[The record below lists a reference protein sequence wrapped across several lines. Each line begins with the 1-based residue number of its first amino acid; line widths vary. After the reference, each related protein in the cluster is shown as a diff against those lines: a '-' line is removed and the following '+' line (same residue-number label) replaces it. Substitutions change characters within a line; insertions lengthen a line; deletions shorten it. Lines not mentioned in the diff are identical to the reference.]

1 MAIVF
6 FIILFLALLI
16 LVVTLSTLQIRIK
29 KASIS
34 NMNSKKIEY
43 DYLAFIELKFWGKLK
58 IMQIEINKEKVSR
71 LSSKLRLK
79 EKIAKVD
86 FKKVEKGIPNKKE
99 RKKLQEKL
107 DIKLDEFHLKA
118 EIGTYDVIITS
129 AIIAV
134 IASAIG
140 IVMAKLIDNYKK
152 EKYEYIIIPVYKNK
166 NVINLS
172 LNCIIQVKMV
182 HIISIIFTLLRKRKE
197 KRKYVRTSN
206 RRSYDYSYGQY

>member
-16 LVVTLSTLQIRIK
+16 LVITLSTLQIRIK
-29 KASIS
+29 KANIS
-34 NMNSKKIEY
+34 NMNLGKIEY
-43 DYLAFIELKFWGKLK
+43 DYLFFIELKFLNKLK
-58 IMQIEINKEKVSR
+58 IIQIAIDKEKVSK
-71 LSSKLRLK
+71 LSKKFKFK
-79 EKIAKVD
+79 EKID
-86 FKKVEKGIPNKKE
+86 IKKVEKGIPNKKE

-107 DIKLDEFHLKA
+107 DIKLNEFHLKA

-134 IASAIG
+134 ISSAIG

-152 EKYEYIIIPVYKNK
+152 EKYEYTIMPIYKNK
-166 NVINLS
+166 NIINLS

-182 HIISIIFTLLRKRKE
+182 HIISIIFTLLGKRKE
-197 KRKYVRTSN
+197 KSKYVRTSN

>member
-16 LVVTLSTLQIRIK
+16 LVITLSTLQIRIK
-29 KASIS
+29 KANIS
-34 NMNSKKIEY
+34 NMNLGKIEY
-43 DYLAFIELKFWGKLK
+43 DYLFFIELKFLNKLK
-58 IMQIEINKEKVSR
+58 IIQIAIDKEKVSK
-71 LSSKLRLK
+71 LSKKFKLK
-79 EKIAKVD
+79 EKID
-86 FKKVEKGIPNKKE
+86 IKKVEKGIPNKKA

-107 DIKLDEFHLKA
+107 DIKLNEFHLKA

-134 IASAIG
+134 ISSAMG

-152 EKYEYIIIPVYKNK
+152 EKYGYTIMPIYKNK
-166 NVINLS
+166 NIINLS

-197 KRKYVRTSN
+197 RNKHVRTSN

>member
-16 LVVTLSTLQIRIK
+16 LVVTLSTLQIEIK
-29 KASIS
+29 RASIS

-43 DYLAFIELKFWGKLK
+43 DYLIFLQLKFLGKLK
-58 IMQIEINKEKVSR
+58 IMQIEINKEKISR
-71 LSSKLRLK
+71 LSKKLKLK
-79 EKIAKVD
+79 EKID

-107 DIKLDEFHLKA
+107 DIKLNEFHLKA

-134 IASAIG
+134 ISSAIG

-152 EKYEYIIIPVYKNK
+152 EKYEYIIMPVYQNK

-197 KRKYVRTSN
+197 KSKYVRTSN

>member
-16 LVVTLSTLQIRIK
+16 LVITLSTLQIRIK
-29 KASIS
+29 KANIS
-34 NMNSKKIEY
+34 NMNLGKIEY
-43 DYLAFIELKFWGKLK
+43 DYLFFIELKFLNKLK
-58 IMQIEINKEKVSR
+58 IIQIAIDKEKVSK
-71 LSSKLRLK
+71 LSKKFKLK
-79 EKIAKVD
+79 EKID
-86 FKKVEKGIPNKKE
+86 IKKVEKGIPNKKE

-107 DIKLDEFHLKA
+107 DIKLNEFHLKA

-134 IASAIG
+134 ISSAIG

-152 EKYEYIIIPVYKNK
+152 EKYEYIIMPVYKNK

>member
-16 LVVTLSTLQIRIK
+16 LVITLSTLQIRIK
-29 KASIS
+29 KANIS
-34 NMNSKKIEY
+34 NMNLGKIEY
-43 DYLAFIELKFWGKLK
+43 DYLFFIELKFLNKLK
-58 IMQIEINKEKVSR
+58 IIQIAIDKEKVSK
-71 LSSKLRLK
+71 LSKKFKLK
-79 EKIAKVD
+79 EKID
-86 FKKVEKGIPNKKE
+86 IKKVEKGIPNKKA

-107 DIKLDEFHLKA
+107 DIKLNEFHLKA

-134 IASAIG
+134 ISSVIG

-152 EKYEYIIIPVYKNK
+152 EKYGYTIMPIYKNK

-197 KRKYVRTSN
+197 RNKHVRTSN

>member
-16 LVVTLSTLQIRIK
+16 LVITLSTLQIRIK
-29 KASIS
+29 KANIS
-34 NMNSKKIEY
+34 NMNLGKIEY
-43 DYLAFIELKFWGKLK
+43 DYLFFIELKFLNKLK
-58 IMQIEINKEKVSR
+58 IIQIAIDKEKVSK
-71 LSSKLRLK
+71 LSKKFKLK
-79 EKIAKVD
+79 EKID
-86 FKKVEKGIPNKKE
+86 IKKVEKGIPNKKA

-107 DIKLDEFHLKA
+107 DIKLNEFHLKA

-134 IASAIG
+134 ISSAIG

-152 EKYEYIIIPVYKNK
+152 EKYGYTIMPIYKNK
-166 NVINLS
+166 NIINLS

-197 KRKYVRTSN
+197 RNKHVRTSN

>member
-16 LVVTLSTLQIRIK
+16 LVITLSTLQIRIK
-29 KASIS
+29 KANIS
-34 NMNSKKIEY
+34 NMNLGKIEY
-43 DYLAFIELKFWGKLK
+43 DYLFFIELKFLNKLK
-58 IMQIEINKEKVSR
+58 IIQIAIDKEKVSK
-71 LSSKLRLK
+71 LSKKFKLK
-79 EKIAKVD
+79 EKID
-86 FKKVEKGIPNKKE
+86 IKKVEKGIPDKKA

-107 DIKLDEFHLKA
+107 DIKLNEFHLKA

-134 IASAIG
+134 ISSAIG

-152 EKYEYIIIPVYKNK
+152 EKYEYTIMPIYKNK

-197 KRKYVRTSN
+197 RNKHVRTSN

>member
-16 LVVTLSTLQIRIK
+16 LAITLSTLQIEIK
-29 KASIS
+29 RASIS

-43 DYLAFIELKFWGKLK
+43 DYLIFLQLKFLGKLK
-58 IMQIEINKEKVSR
+58 IIQIEINKEKVR
-71 LSSKLRLK
+71 KLNKKLKLR
-79 EKIAKVD
+79 EKID
-86 FKKVEKGIPNKKE
+86 FKKVEKGISNKKE

-107 DIKLDEFHLKA
+107 NIKLNEFHLKA

-134 IASAIG
+134 ISSAIG

-152 EKYEYIIIPVYKNK
+152 EKYEYSIMPVYQNK

-182 HIISIIFTLLRKRKE
+182 HIISIIFTLLGRRKE

>member
-16 LVVTLSTLQIRIK
+16 LVITLSTLQIRIK
-29 KASIS
+29 KANIS
-34 NMNSKKIEY
+34 NMNLGKIEY
-43 DYLAFIELKFWGKLK
+43 DYLFFIELKFLNKLK
-58 IMQIEINKEKVSR
+58 IIQIAIDKEKVSK
-71 LSSKLRLK
+71 LSKKFKLK
-79 EKIAKVD
+79 EKID
-86 FKKVEKGIPNKKE
+86 IKKVEKGIPNKKA

-107 DIKLDEFHLKA
+107 DIKLNEFHLKA

-134 IASAIG
+134 ISSAIG

-152 EKYEYIIIPVYKNK
+152 EKYGYTIMPIYKNK

-197 KRKYVRTSN
+197 RNKHVRTSN